1 MSNGTFTVK
10 RDELIVVME
19 RTFDAPRDVVFRA
32 FIDPRAIPKWWGPR
46 HLTTTVDV
54 MDMRQ
59 GGAWRFVCRD
69 SRGHEHGFHGVHK
82 TIDPPKLLSSTFN
95 YEGIPG
101 HHELIQTAIFEDL
114 GTRTKVTSAAAYASV
129 EDLDGMVASGMESGA
144 TESWERLAELLKKT
158 T

>member
-69 SRGHEHGFHGVHK
+69 SRLIARF
-82 TIDPPKLLSSTFN
+82 LLLPFRKRINVNFPTR
-95 YEGIPG
+95 PG
-101 HHELIQTAIFEDL
+101 NF
-114 GTRTKVTSAAAYASV
+114 
-129 EDLDGMVASGMESGA
+129 
-144 TESWERLAELLKKT
+144 
-158 T
+158 